1 LGLSGRLYWL
11 LLRDILKFTLLEPEI
26 NLRNLLQNKIQND
39 NFTIL
44 FEGCFTHGKFYLDP
58 LLKQEKKIL
67 LKNLDDN
74 IEIGEVILFSQSEVK
89 FFLEEQYDLKVIEE
103 FHITGL
109 YEIVSKKN

>member
-1 LGLSGRLYWL
+1 LYWL